1 MARSQLLSVI
11 ASSIVTGLKSVV
23 GVTSVPATAVSQ
35 GTWWGSVRES
45 FSGAWQS
52 RVAADPHHTLLAFS
66 AVYACVTLIS
76 EDIAKL
82 RIKLMTMTRDGIW
95 QETSSPAF
103 SPVLRKP
110 NHYQTRIQFLSQWV
124 MSKLIHG
131 NTYILKERDARGVVV
146 ALYVLD
152 PRMVKALVTDSGD
165 VYYQVGRDRLT
176 GSQESVTIPASEII
190 HDRAICFFHP
200 LIGIGP
206 IYACGISAT
215 QGIRIQGSSAKFFE
229 NMSRPSGMLTA
240 PDTITDET
248 AARLKAEFEANFSGS
263 NIGRLLVSGDGLK
276 YEPMTIPAQQ
286 AQLIEQLRW
295 TVEDVARCFH
305 VPLHKI
311 ASDSGIKFN
320 NMAAMNQDYY
330 SQTLQ
335 ALIESIELLLDEGL
349 GLTGGTQTLGVEL
362 DLEGLLR
369 MDPIQ
374 RAQRNEINV
383 KAGIW
388 SPDEARATDNMVPV
402 KGGSEP
408 FLQQQNFPLSV
419 LVQQPPPGSMP
430 PAPPAPLALPAPT
443 SAADAQAAAKAA
455 RDLIEASAAADTRMH
470 GYVEAMKSMADA
482 AAQRERE
489 ARESHAAMLSAA
501 KSIGDNMAQKPAA
514 SDDESDA
521 DDVQQL
527 AAALIAKFTSATHVV

>member
-1 MARSQLLSVI
+1 MARRNLLTLM
-11 ASSIVTGLKSVV
+11 ASSIATGFKSVV
-23 GVTSVPATAVSQ
+23 PVTSLPAAMV
-35 GTWWGSVRES
+35 GPGSWFGNIRES

-52 RVAADPHHTLLAFS
+52 NVVVDPHHTLLAFS
-66 AVYACVTLIS
+66 AIYACITLIADDVS
-76 EDIAKL
+76 KL
-82 RIKLMTMTRDGIW
+82 RIKLMEMKQGVW
-95 QETSSPAF
+95 QETMNPAF

-110 NHYQTRIQFLSQWV
+110 NHYQTRIQFISQWIQ
-124 MSKLIHG
+124 SKLTYG
-131 NTYILKERDARGVVV
+131 NTYVLKERDARGVVV

-152 PRMVKALVTDSGD
+152 PRLVKPLVTDIGD
-165 VYYQVGRDRLT
+165 VYYQVGRDRIT
-176 GSQESVTIPASEII
+176 GEQSSATIPASEII
-190 HDRAICFFHP
+190 HDRSICFYHP

-206 IYACGISAT
+206 MYACAVSAT
-215 QGIRIQGSSAKFFE
+215 QGSRIQQNSARFFE

-240 PDTITDET
+240 PDIISDET
-248 AARLKAEFEANFSGS
+248 AARMKSEFEAKFSGS
-263 NIGRLLVSGDGLK
+263 NIGRLFVAGQGLK
-276 YEPMTIPAQQ
+276 YEAMTMPAQQ
-286 AQLIEQLRW
+286 AQLIEQLRF
-295 TVEDVARCFH
+295 TIEDVCRVFH
-305 VPLHKI
+305 VPLHKV

-335 ALIESIELLLDEGL
+335 NLIECIELLLDEGL
-349 GLTGGTQTLGVEL
+349 GLTGGPQVLGVEL

-430 PAPPAPLALPAPT
+430 PASPAPLALPAPA
-443 SAADAQAAAKAA
+443 SAADPQAAGKAA
-455 RDLIEASAAADTRMH
+455 RDLIEASAAADTRMR
-470 GYVEAMKSMADA
+470 GYVEAMQSMADA

-489 ARESHAAMLSAA
+489 AQESHAAMLNAA
-501 KSIGDNMAQKPAA
+501 RAISDSLADKSVG
-514 SDDESDA
+514 EEDA
-521 DDVQQL
+521 EDDVQQL
-527 AAALIAKFTSATHVV
+527 AAALIAKFTSATNVA